1 MDIFVEEM
9 VKRKKSAIDGF
20 VMLGAVVLGIA
31 LVFALLTFVPAQFM
45 FFGLLLVAVVVYYT
59 YRVVLSFNVEYE
71 YSLVNTEIDID
82 KIENQRRRKRL
93 TTATIKGLEVFG
105 FCKDKTDEY
114 DKYKND
120 TQVKKVFAC
129 SEKTSLDNYFFV
141 YFENGVKKMLIFN
154 PSEKIVSVI
163 EKFNPKKI

>member
-9 VKRKKSAIDGF
+9 VKRKKSAVDGL
-20 VMLGAVVLGIA
+20 VMLGSVVLGIA

-45 FFGLLLVAVVVYYT
+45 FFGFLLMAAVVYFT

-71 YSLVNTEIDID
+71 YSLVNTEIDVD
-82 KIENQRRRKRL
+82 KIENRRRRKRL
-93 TTATIKGLEVFG
+93 TTASIKGLEAFG

-114 DKYKND
+114 EKCKND
-120 TQVKKVFAC
+120 AQVKKVFAC
-129 SEKTSLDNYFFV
+129 CNKNSLDNYFVV
-141 YFENGVKKMLIFN
+141 YFENGVKKMLVFN
-154 PSEKIVSVI
+154 PSEKIVNVI

>member
-1 MDIFVEEM
+1 MDIFVEEL
-9 VKRKKSAIDGF
+9 VKRKKSAVDGLI
-20 VMLGAVVLGIA
+20 MLGAVVLGIA
-31 LVFALLTFVPAQFM
+31 LALALLIFVPPQFM
-45 FFGLLLVAVVVYYT
+45 FFGLLLVAVVVYFT

-93 TTATIKGLEVFG
+93 TTASIKGLETFG
-105 FCKDKTDEY
+105 LCKDKTDEY
-114 DKYKND
+114 DKCKND
-120 TQVKKVFAC
+120 AQVKKVFAC
-129 SEKTSLDNYFFV
+129 CNKSSLDNYFIV
-141 YFENGVKKMLIFN
+141 YSENGVKKMLVFN